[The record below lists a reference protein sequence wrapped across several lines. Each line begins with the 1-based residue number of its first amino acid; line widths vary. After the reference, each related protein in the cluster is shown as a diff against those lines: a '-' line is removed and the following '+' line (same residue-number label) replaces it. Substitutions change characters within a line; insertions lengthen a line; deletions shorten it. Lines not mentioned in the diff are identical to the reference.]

1 MRFRHFLVTGVEVLQ
16 VGGHRWESNAWP
28 EEHWRENTG
37 RFRLHTPAIDDEL
50 SEYLKSRS
58 YGGPVEGIVIALE
71 VADFSEWPTNTFA
84 KREATPSF
92 KPKYKDLWCFA
103 KLDWSRVKDMTLREQ
118 YAAYTEAVL
127 YAVRKFHLSKK
138 KPKGFQVEDFLSDLE
153 AALKSL
159 KPSKLTRAA
168 MRRDA

>member
-16 VGGHRWESNAWP
+16 VGGQHWESNAWP
-28 EEHWRENTG
+28 EEHWRENKG
-37 RFRLHTPAIDDEL
+37 RFRLHTPAIDDQL
-50 SEYLKSRS
+50 SESLKGRS
-58 YGGPVEGIVIALE
+58 YGGAVEGIVVALG
-71 VADFSEWPTNTFA
+71 VADFSEWPVNTFA
-84 KREATPSF
+84 KPEATPSF

-103 KLDWSRVKDMTLREQ
+103 KLDWSRIKDMTLREQ
-118 YAAYTEAVL
+118 YTAYTEAVL

-153 AALKSL
+153 ATLKAL

-168 MRRDA
+168 ARGDA

>member
-16 VGGHRWESNAWP
+16 LGGQRWESNAWP
-28 EEHWRENTG
+28 PEHWRANKG
-37 RFRLHTPAIDDEL
+37 RFRLHTPAIDDQI
-50 SEYLKSRS
+50 SACLKGRS
-58 YGGPVEGIVIALE
+58 YGGPIEGVVIALE

-84 KREATPSF
+84 KADAAPSF

-103 KLDWSRVKDMTLREQ
+103 KLDWSHVKDLSLRQQ

-127 YAVRKFHLSKK
+127 HAVRKFDLSKK
-138 KPKGFQVEDFLSDLE
+138 KPKGFQLEDFLSDLE
-153 AALKSL
+153 AILRGL

-168 MRRDA
+168 ARGDA